1 MSISMPN
8 VESSSND
15 GPEKMRD
22 GNDSNYFQPL
32 GKKIKNIYKKSRV
45 FQDMWACQFPWAEL
59 VVSGRWFDLSSQ
71 MYSL

>member
-45 FQDMWACQFPWAEL
+45 F
-59 VVSGRWFDLSSQ
+59 
-71 MYSL
+71 